1 MPENLVKLEH
11 LIGYKFKNLALLER
25 AVTHRSWAFE
35 QVAFGEDAEAR
46 SLQNESLEF
55 VGDSVLGLAIAEQL
69 YNLHPKA
76 SEGDL
81 TLMKHSLV
89 SSITLAKVSKSIC
102 LGDYLRVGRGEE
114 KTGGRRK
121 QALLADTLEAIIGA
135 VFFDSGYVPARAFV
149 AQIYAE
155 ELRKATPKT
164 SIDYKT
170 LLQETLQAE
179 KYAAPNYSV
188 IKIDGPPH
196 ERQFLVEAV
205 WETGAVQAAGTS
217 IKLAEMLA
225 ASLALKQ
232 LNKGKTKKI
241 KLHNSEERNTTK
253 CENDAPQIETTTE
266 TAAFTATEL

>member
-1 MPENLVKLEH
+1 MPKNLTKLEQ
-11 LIGYKFKNLALLER
+11 LIGYKFTNLALLER

-35 QVAFGEDAEAR
+35 KVAFGEDAEAR

-102 LGDYLRVGRGEE
+102 LGDHLRVGRGEE

-155 ELRKATPKT
+155 ELRNATPKT

-205 WETGAVQAAGTS
+205 WETGTVQAAGTS
-217 IKLAEMLA
+217 IKSAEMQA

-232 LNKGKTKKI
+232 LNKGKNNKDKG
-241 KLHNSEERNTTK
+241 KLHDSEERNTTK
-253 CENDAPQIETTTE
+253 CEADAQATE
-266 TAAFTATEL
+266 PAAFTATEL

>member
-1 MPENLVKLEH
+1 MPKNLASLEQ
-11 LIGYKFKNLALLER
+11 LIGYKFQNLALLER

-35 QVAFGEDAEAR
+35 QVALGEDEEAR

-89 SSITLAKVSKSIC
+89 SAATLAKVSRAVC
-102 LGDYLRVGRGEE
+102 LGDFLRVGRGEE

-135 VFFDSGYVPARAFV
+135 IFFDTGYIPARAFV
-149 AQIYAE
+149 ARIYAE
-155 ELRKATPKT
+155 ELRNATPKT

-179 KYAAPNYSV
+179 KYAAPVYSV

-205 WETGAVQAAGTS
+205 WETGAVQGSGTS
-217 IKLAEMLA
+217 IKSAEMTA
-225 ASLALKQ
+225 ANLALKQ
-232 LNKGKTKKI
+232 LGKGKLKKI
-241 KLHNSEERNTTK
+241 KHHDSEERNITE
-253 CENDAPQIETTTE
+253 CEVDAANAPEPKTFSTIE
-266 TAAFTATEL
+266 L

>member
-1 MPENLVKLEH
+1 MPKNLSSLEQ
-11 LIGYKFKNLALLER
+11 LIGYKFQNLALLER

-35 QVAFGEDAEAR
+35 QVTLGDDETAR

-89 SSITLAKVSKSIC
+89 SATTLAKVSKTVC

-135 VFFDSGYVPARAFV
+135 IFFDTGYVPARAFV
-149 AQIYAE
+149 ARIYAE
-155 ELRKATPKT
+155 ELRNATPKT
-164 SIDYKT
+164 SLDYKT

-179 KYAAPNYSV
+179 KLSAPVYSV

-205 WETGAVQAAGTS
+205 WENGAVQASGTS
-217 IKLAEMLA
+217 IKSAEMTA
-225 ASLALKQ
+225 ANLALKQ
-232 LNKGKTKKI
+232 LGKGKPKKI
-241 KLHNSEERNTTK
+241 KHHDSEERNISK
-253 CENDAPQIETTTE
+253 CGVDALVTAATTTII
-266 TAAFTATEL
+266 EL

>member
-1 MPENLVKLEH
+1 MPKNLANLEK
-11 LIGYKFKNLALLER
+11 LIGYKFQNLALLER

-35 QVAFGEDAEAR
+35 QVAFGEDETAR

-69 YNLHPKA
+69 YNSHPKA

-89 SSITLAKVSKSIC
+89 SSATLAGIAKTLNI
-102 LGDYLRVGRGEE
+102 GEFLRVGRGEE

-135 VFFDSGYVPARAFV
+135 IFFDSGYIPARAFV
-149 AQIYAE
+149 ARIYTD

-170 LLQETLQAE
+170 LLQETLQA
-179 KYAAPNYSV
+179 KKLSAPTYSV
-188 IKIDGPPH
+188 LKIEGPPH
-196 ERQFLVEAV
+196 ERLFLVEAI
-205 WETGAVQAAGTS
+205 WEDGTVQATGTS
-217 IKLAEMLA
+217 KKSAEMTA

-232 LNKGKTKKI
+232 LNQTKSKKTK
-241 KLHNSEERNTTK
+241 HQDGAERNISKYET
-253 CENDAPQIETTTE
+253 EIEQASE
-266 TAAFTATEL
+266 TA